1 VILLMPP
8 VKQLSAGLPMESLN
22 ILYWM
27 PNLFAFNHSDMS
39 QTVHLS
45 LIQHAFESSPEATVK
60 KVVDHIRNA
69 ANDGAQVIC
78 LQELFNTS
86 YFCSTVNQKNFALAE
101 SIPGPTTNRLGK
113 LAGEL
118 SVVLLVPVFE
128 KEAAGLYYNSIA
140 VIDADGTLLGKYRK
154 MHIPEDPGF
163 HEKYYFTPGD
173 LGYRVFDTAYCKI
186 GTLICWDQWF
196 PEAARLTALKG
207 ADLIVYPTAIGTL
220 HEERDAE
227 KEQFSDAWKTIQR
240 SHAIANGCF
249 VASVN
254 RVGSEEAARFWG
266 GSFVAGPFGEIL
278 SEGGE
283 QEGIISSEI
292 DLSLIEPQRQTWP
305 FFRDRRVDSYDS
317 ITKRIDT

>member
-1 VILLMPP
+1 MNRI
-8 VKQLSAGLPMESLN
+8 
-22 ILYWM
+22 
-27 PNLFAFNHSDMS
+27 
-39 QTVHLS
+39 VHLS
-45 LIQHAFESSPEATVK
+45 LIQHSFESTPEATVN
-60 KVVDHIRNA
+60 KVMNHIRTA
-69 ANDGAQVIC
+69 ANQGAQVIC
-78 LQELFNTS
+78 LQELFNAN
-86 YFCSTVNQKNFALAE
+86 YFCSSVDQNNFALAE
-101 SIPGPTTNRLGK
+101 SIPGPTINKLSK

-118 SVVLLVPVFE
+118 SVVLLVPIFE
-128 KEAAGLYYNSIA
+128 KAAAGLYFNSMA

-207 ADLIVYPTAIGTL
+207 AELIVYPTAIGTL
-220 HEERDAE
+220 HTERDAE
-227 KEQFSDAWKTIQR
+227 KEQFTDAWKTIQR
-240 SHAIANGCF
+240 SHAIANGCY

-254 RVGSEEAARFWG
+254 RVGSEDAARFWG

-283 QEGIISSEI
+283 DEGVISAEI
-292 DLSLIEPQRQTWP
+292 DLSALEPQRQTWP
-305 FFRDRRVDSYDS
+305 FFRDRRIDSYNG
-317 ITKRIDT
+317 ITKRME